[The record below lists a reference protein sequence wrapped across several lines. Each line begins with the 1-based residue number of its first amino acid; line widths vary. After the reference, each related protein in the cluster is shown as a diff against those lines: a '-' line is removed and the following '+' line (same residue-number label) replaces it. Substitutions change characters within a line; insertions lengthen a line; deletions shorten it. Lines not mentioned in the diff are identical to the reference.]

1 MCERR
6 PRRSAPEPAFRAVGG
21 APDRTSPPRKAV
33 QARLL
38 CPRETERPAM
48 TFRPLHPGPKL
59 RHPPQVPTR
68 PGDCQD
74 VAGTRVC
81 DTPRGLFLPRSQHR
95 GTFSSHLRPPG
106 CHATPSNG
114 APTACANGELWGSVV
129 APPLSSRKVLGLKG
143 GAGDGK
149 GNFISNQSCCVAAAE
164 PIGKNPAESQPSP
177 SPKPSRAPARPIC
190 TPLIMT
196 AGDAR
201 YHTGLGCRGTGT
213 PGSPGG

>member
-1 MCERR
+1 
-6 PRRSAPEPAFRAVGG
+6 
-21 APDRTSPPRKAV
+21 
-33 QARLL
+33 
-38 CPRETERPAM
+38 M

-106 CHATPSNG
+106 CHVTPSNG
-114 APTACANGELWGSVV
+114 APTACANGELWGVSCRST
-129 APPLSSRKVLGLKG
+129 LVLQESAGSESG
-143 GAGDGK
+143 GGGGGWE

-177 SPKPSRAPARPIC
+177 SPKPSRAPAMPIC
-190 TPLIMT
+190 TPLIVT
-196 AGDAR
+196 AGAQATTLGWDAEGPGR
-201 YHTGLGCRGTGT
+201 LGPQVDDNEGPGEGDRGKAKTKT
-213 PGSPGG
+213 TSY